1 MNLPAYL
8 HEKLINQGGGNE
20 NEFGEKEK
28 KAFIENL
35 SAFIEEVPENERAF
49 LENLRGFLEQTQE
62 TDKRTVIVEI
72 WALLQQIPQTEEKA
86 FLKQLKAFLDELPAL
101 IEQQPQTEEKAFL
114 ENLKG
119 FLEELQEYTEKEF
132 IEQTQ
137 EESKFLGEV
146 PGIEGTYI
154 ETPASQGKLKVILY
168 GLMRNYEPTDNGFIR
183 PTGKC
188 YVDCLWKNISGN
200 PVKKLKVKLVFRNET
215 GEEVK
220 VENLS
225 GEYEMNS
232 PYICEPY
239 PDYIAF
245 LGWWWG
251 LGDIRELELLKI
263 KTYEISVTELII

>member
-49 LENLRGFLEQTQE
+49 LENLRGFIEQTQG

-72 WALLQQIPQTEEKA
+72 SSLLNRGPDVDKIA
-86 FLKQLKAFLDELPAL
+86 FIKQLKAFLGELPAL
-101 IEQQPQTEEKAFL
+101 IEQQPQTEERVFL
-114 ENLKG
+114 ESLKG

-137 EESKFLGEV
+137 EEDKFLAV
-146 PGIEGTYI
+146 PGIEGIYI
-154 ETPASQGKLKVILY
+154 ETPASQGKLKVISYALY
-168 GLMRNYEPTDNGFIR
+168 RYPGEPGACSVTC
-183 PTGKC
+183 T
-188 YVDCLWKNISGN
+188 WKNISGN
-200 PVKKLKVKLVFRNET
+200 PIKKLKVKLVFRNET

-239 PDYIAF
+239 PDYIGF
-245 LGWWWG
+245 VSWWWG
-251 LGDIRELELLKI
+251 LGDIRELELLKV